1 MASGTPTLDAAAE
14 TMHLVDYRGEVKQV
28 PTRNGFGEGLI
39 EAGTRNRDLLG
50 ICADLSESTRFEG
63 FRKAH
68 RAQYIEIGV
77 SEQMLVAMAGGLAA
91 VGKIPWIASYAMFN
105 PGRSWEQVRTIMA
118 LNETNVKIAGAH
130 AGVSVGPDGATHQA
144 IEDIAIMRVI
154 PHMTVVVPCDSVQT
168 KKAALALSDRW
179 GPAYLRFGREKS
191 GVITTDETPF
201 EIGKAQTFREGSD
214 VAIVACGILVYNALV
229 AADRLASED
238 GIECRVVNNHTV
250 KPMDEAA
257 IVGAAQACGAVVTVE
272 EHQKAGGMG
281 SRVAEILSAQFP
293 APIEFV
299 GVDDRFGQ
307 SGDPMELIEYY
318 GMGADAIVEAARRA
332 HKRKTPRQRKRI
344 ARRVQHNASETLV
357 APTSCCARCG
367 RGRLAARLRHPWLRS
382 SEREPLAALRWTRRA
397 RLRARPLATQAEFAD
412 QTAVALEIF
421 RVQIVEQATALADL
435 Q

>member
-1 MASGTPTLDAAAE
+1 MKLA
-14 TMHLVDYRGEVKQV
+14 DYRSPDLKLV

-39 EAGTRNRDLLG
+39 EAGSRNRDVLG

-63 FRKAH
+63 FKKAH
-68 RAQYIEIGV
+68 PQQYIEIGV

-154 PHMTVVVPCDSVQT
+154 PHMIVVVPCDSVQT
-168 KKAALALSDRW
+168 KKAAIALSEAW
-179 GPAYLRFGREKS
+179 GPVYLRFGREKS
-191 GVITTDETPF
+191 PVITTDDTPF
-201 EIGKAQTFREGSD
+201 EIGKAQTLREGSD
-214 VAIVACGILVYNALV
+214 VAIVACGILVYNALI
-229 AADRLASED
+229 AADLLSAEH

-257 IVGAAQACGAVVTVE
+257 VVDAARACGAVVTVE

-281 SRVAEILSAQFP
+281 SRVAEILAAQLP
-293 APIEFV
+293 VPIEFI

-307 SGDPMELIEYY
+307 SGDPVELIEYY
-318 GMGADAIVEAARRA
+318 GMGVSAIVDAARRA
-332 HKRKTPRQRKRI
+332 HERKK
-344 ARRVQHNASETLV
+344 S
-357 APTSCCARCG
+357 
-367 RGRLAARLRHPWLRS
+367 
-382 SEREPLAALRWTRRA
+382 
-397 RLRARPLATQAEFAD
+397 
-412 QTAVALEIF
+412 
-421 RVQIVEQATALADL
+421 
-435 Q
+435 

>member
-39 EAGTRNRDLLG
+39 EAGARNRDVLG

-68 RAQYIEIGV
+68 PAQYIEIGV

-168 KKAALALSDRW
+168 KKAALALSERW

-191 GVITTDETPF
+191 AVITTDETPF
-201 EIGKAQTFREGSD
+201 EIGKAQTFREGGD
-214 VAIVACGILVYNALV
+214 VAIVACGILVYNALI

-250 KPMDEAA
+250 KPMDEGA

-272 EHQKAGGMG
+272 EHQKAAGMG
-281 SRVAEILSAQFP
+281 SRVAEILSQQFP

-332 HKRKTPRQRKRI
+332 HKRKT
-344 ARRVQHNASETLV
+344 
-357 APTSCCARCG
+357 
-367 RGRLAARLRHPWLRS
+367 S
-382 SEREPLAALRWTRRA
+382 SR
-397 RLRARPLATQAEFAD
+397 
-412 QTAVALEIF
+412 
-421 RVQIVEQATALADL
+421 
-435 Q
+435 

>member
-14 TMHLVDYRGEVKQV
+14 TMHLVDYRGDVKQI

-39 EAGTRNRDLLG
+39 EAGARNRDLLG

-68 RAQYIEIGV
+68 PAQYIEIGV

-179 GPAYLRFGREKS
+179 GPSYLRFGREKS
-191 GVITTDETPF
+191 AVITTDETPF

-214 VAIVACGILVYNALV
+214 VAIVACGILVYNALI

-281 SRVAEILSAQFP
+281 SRVAEILSAKFP

-332 HKRKTPRQRKRI
+332 HKRK
-344 ARRVQHNASETLV
+344 
-357 APTSCCARCG
+357 
-367 RGRLAARLRHPWLRS
+367 RS
-382 SEREPLAALRWTRRA
+382 
-397 RLRARPLATQAEFAD
+397 
-412 QTAVALEIF
+412 
-421 RVQIVEQATALADL
+421 
-435 Q
+435 

>member
-14 TMHLVDYRGEVKQV
+14 TMRLVDYRGEVKQV

-39 EAGTRNRDLLG
+39 EAGTRNRDVLG

-68 RAQYIEIGV
+68 PAQYIEIGV

-154 PHMTVVVPCDSVQT
+154 PHMTVVVPCDAVQT

-191 GVITTDETPF
+191 AVITTDETPF
-201 EIGKAQTFREGSD
+201 EIGKAQTFREGGD
-214 VAIVACGILVYNALV
+214 VAIVACGILVYNALI

-238 GIECRVVNNHTV
+238 GLECRVVNNHTV

-257 IVGAAQACGAVVTVE
+257 VVGAAQACGAVVTVE
-272 EHQKAGGMG
+272 EHQRAGGMG
-281 SRVAEILSAQFP
+281 SRVAEILAQQFP

-318 GMGADAIVEAARRA
+318 GMGADAIVAAVRRA
-332 HKRKTPRQRKRI
+332 HKRKK
-344 ARRVQHNASETLV
+344 S
-357 APTSCCARCG
+357 
-367 RGRLAARLRHPWLRS
+367 
-382 SEREPLAALRWTRRA
+382 
-397 RLRARPLATQAEFAD
+397 
-412 QTAVALEIF
+412 
-421 RVQIVEQATALADL
+421 
-435 Q
+435 